1 MQKKKMLHLKLIII
15 CYSNNFFVPLHP
27 SIKSSHPQGWTRQPS
42 IRSHGGQYDVEAT
55 FIHFKNILIYG
66 RNQ

>member
-1 MQKKKMLHLKLIII
+1 MLHLNLIIV
-15 CYSNNFFVPLHP
+15 CYSNIFFVPLHTKHQEQ
-27 SIKSSHPQGWTRQPS
+27 SLIEWTRQPS